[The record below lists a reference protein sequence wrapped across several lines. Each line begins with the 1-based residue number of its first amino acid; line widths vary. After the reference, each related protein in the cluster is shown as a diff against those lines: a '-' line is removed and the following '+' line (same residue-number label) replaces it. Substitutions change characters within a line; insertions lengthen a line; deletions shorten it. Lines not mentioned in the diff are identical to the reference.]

1 MIPIQNIYHMLTYAF
16 STLNDSGYRDVG
28 TESFDNIYN
37 LYASLLIK
45 GVSIQLKRGLNKQYI
60 TKTDSLST
68 LRDRIDISTSIATQ
82 SMQRKK
88 LVCTYDDFSENNPLN
103 RILKSTMML
112 LLRTDIEKAR
122 KKELRKLLVFFNNVD
137 PVDIHNVDWNIRYN
151 RNNKSYQLL
160 LYICRMVINGLLQTN
175 DDGNAR
181 LMEHMDEQSM
191 HRLYEKFILEYY
203 RKEHP
208 DIHANASQIPWDLDD
223 GYKDMLP
230 IMQSD
235 IMLSKDDRVLIID
248 AKYYSHTTQ
257 SRHEVHTIHSG
268 NLYQVYTYVKNK
280 EAQFKGRACIVSGML
295 LYART
300 DESVQP
306 DHVYS
311 MGGNRITVKTLD
323 LNREFSAIKEQLDR
337 IKSIHFD

>member
-60 TKTDSLST
+60 TETDPLST
-68 LRDRIDISTSIATQ
+68 LRGRIDISTSIATQ

-103 RILKSTMML
+103 RILKSTIML
-112 LLRTDIEKAR
+112 LLRTDIEKVK

-137 PVDIHNVDWNIRYN
+137 PVDVHNVDWNIRYN

-203 RKEHP
+203 RREHP
-208 DIHANASQIPWDLDD
+208 EVSAASSQISWALDD
-223 GYKDMLP
+223 EMELLLP
-230 IMQSD
+230 TMQSD
-235 IMLSKDDRVLIID
+235 IMLTYDNRRTLIID
-248 AKYYSHTTQ
+248 AKYYKEILQLHRGKKTVRSSH
-257 SRHEVHTIHSG
+257 
-268 NLYQVYTYVKNK
+268 LYQIFTYVKNK
-280 EAQFKGRACIVSGML
+280 EREREGIEVSGML
-295 LYART
+295 LYAGTEEEPINLTYRMS
-300 DESVQP
+300 ESIIGVR
-306 DHVYS
+306 S
-311 MGGNRITVKTLD
+311 LD
-323 LNREFSAIKEQLDR
+323 LNRPFAEIRRTLDEIVANFIKE
-337 IKSIHFD
+337 